1 VAAECLRECSGSINS
16 VSEMSPADFP
26 CFQAMSGGGLGMY
39 LASFRMSGAFPA
51 CLGSIQHIF

>member
-1 VAAECLRECSGSINS
+1 
-16 VSEMSPADFP
+16 
-26 CFQAMSGGGLGMY
+26 MSGGGLGMY